1 MKSIAVLTF
10 LFLFSPY
17 VISSVLYLSKNRS
30 TVLEQTKTISQ
41 EENIKFKKDS
51 TIHRK
56 NTPPKISFKKNDTT
70 SSQED
75 IPVFMGGTKPL
86 SENQKSPTFM
96 PIEKGAITSKAP
108 NGESFENLNYSKVN
122 NIKLHLKNE
131 SQAEVPAG
139 YYGES
144 RITYYY

>member
-1 MKSIAVLTF
+1 MKSITLLT
-10 LFLFSPY
+10 LLIIFSPY
-17 VISSVLYLSKNRS
+17 VISSVLYLSKNRLNA
-30 TVLEQTKTISQ
+30 LEQTKTISQ

-56 NTPPKISFKKNDTT
+56 NTPSKISLKK
-70 SSQED
+70 SESQED
-75 IPVFMGGTKPL
+75 IPVFMGGVKPL

-96 PIEKGAITSKAP
+96 PVEKGAITSKAP

>member
-1 MKSIAVLTF
+1 MKFITLLTL
-10 LFLFSPY
+10 LFLVSPY

-30 TVLEQTKTISQ
+30 AALEQTKTISQ
-41 EENIKFKKDS
+41 EETIKLKKDS

-56 NTPPKISFKKNDTT
+56 NTPSKISFKKNDTA

-75 IPVFMGGTKPL
+75 IPVFMGGVKPL

-108 NGESFENLNYSKVN
+108 NGESFENLNYSKRN

-131 SQAEVPAG
+131 SQTEVPAG